1 MAQRVT
7 FNYTITVTQSHN
19 CALVLLC
26 TNAGSG
32 NNTWRRIFALNSI
45 TDAETQSQLCLL
57 GRNVGVFLSIVFVRL
72 LVVVP
77 YFCLSTWLP
86 LVQATLSKRLE
97 ELTSK
102 ESDIEFSL
110 ALYTCINQC
119 RWKPIFTFRASFKS
133 ETFLF
138 VRGLDVNK
146 KATHIGEYIDQGH
159 LPISNSKAVCPL
171 EMFECLMFS
180 IWNRFLNYTGRR
192 CK

>member
-119 RWKPIFTFRASFKS
+119 RWKLIFTFRASFKS

-138 VRGLDVNK
+138 VRGLEVNK
-146 KATHIGEYIDQGH
+146 KLENILIKDIYQFQTQK
-159 LPISNSKAVCPL
+159 LCVPL
-171 EMFECLMFS
+171 KCLNVWCS
-180 IWNRFLNYTGRR
+180 QYGTDLNYTGRR